1 VVKAIIRKIYKKIKD
16 YEIIVVA
23 RHVGPDPDAITTQIA
38 LRDSIKLTFPEKSVY
53 AVGAS
58 VSRFKQ
64 YGTLDKINENDFDK
78 DALLIVVDV
87 PNISRVDVG
96 DITKYKEIVKIDHH
110 PYEDKMGEV
119 EWVDTTSCSAA
130 QLVSELILNT
140 RLKLN
145 KTVASNLF
153 CGIASDSDRFLLT
166 YTTPKTFNIVSKL
179 LEFGN
184 INLSDCY
191 NKLYERPM
199 NEIRFQGYIGE
210 NLTLTDN
217 GLAYIIINDDVI
229 TKYGVDAGTASNMV
243 NNFNYIKEVKV
254 WVFVT
259 FDVKT
264 ETYRVNI
271 RSRGPVINT
280 IASHYNGGGHAYAS
294 GVKTKNKEDIDNLI
308 KELDNACR

>member
-1 VVKAIIRKIYKKIKD
+1 MVNPIIKKIYKKIKE
-16 YEIIVVA
+16 YNTIVVA
-23 RHVGPDPDAITTQIA
+23 RHIGPDPDAITTQLA
-38 LRDSIKLTFPEKSVY
+38 LRDSIKATFKDKNVY
-53 AVGAS
+53 AVGAG

-64 YGTLDKINENDFDK
+64 YGMLDKIDDIPS
-78 DALLIVVDV
+78 DTLLIVVDV
-87 PNISRVDVG
+87 PNISRIDVP
-96 DITKYKEIVKIDHH
+96 DMTKFKEIIKIDHH
-110 PYEDKMGEV
+110 PYEDKMGDV

-140 RLKLN
+140 RLVLN
-145 KTVASNLF
+145 KEIASNLF

-166 YTTPKTFNIVSKL
+166 YTSSKTFNIVSTL
-179 LEFGN
+179 LEKGH
-184 INLSDCY
+184 IDLSQCY

-217 GLAYIIINDDVI
+217 GLAYIIINDDII

-264 ETYRVNI
+264 EIYRVNI
-271 RSRGPVINT
+271 RSRGPIINT

-294 GVKTKNKEDIDNLI
+294 GVKTKNKEDIDNLL
-308 KELDNACR
+308 KELDEACR